1 MNEISRIENYF
12 NQEIKERNLNSK
24 TVYNCI
30 WLLDKILIVWSAKSG
45 GVSIISFVAV
55 IGAPVRIVSASFAL
69 ILNHL
74 KFSLVIKHVDLLFK
88 VQEKI

>member
-1 MNEISRIENYF
+1 M
-12 NQEIKERNLNSK
+12 
-24 TVYNCI
+24 
-30 WLLDKILIVWSAKSG
+30 SAKSG